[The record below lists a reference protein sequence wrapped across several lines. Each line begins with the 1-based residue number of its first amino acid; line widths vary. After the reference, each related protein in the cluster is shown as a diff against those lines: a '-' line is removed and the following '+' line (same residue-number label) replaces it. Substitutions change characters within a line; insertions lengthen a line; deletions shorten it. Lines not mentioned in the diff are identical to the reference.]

1 MYSYKYCLNRS
12 TCSEGF
18 KDARNSSFFVDKSAL
33 IELVNSKIATKEK
46 WICVSRP
53 RRFGKTMALEMLA
66 AYYTKGVQ
74 AEELFKDLRIA
85 RFHSFYRHLNCHN
98 VVQLNFSE
106 FFENTPPANGGIM
119 DLSCRIISDLKQD
132 YPDLPDDVKD
142 LSLAFDMVQQAHG
155 AKFIFLIDEWDAIFR
170 LRKGKKAEHEEF
182 LNFLK
187 LLFKDK
193 TYVELVYMTGILP
206 IKKYNTGSA
215 LNMFREYTMLG
226 PKRLSPYFG
235 FTKDE
240 IEEAVSKSDVSMEEL
255 REWYDGYYI
264 EGEGHIF
271 NPKSVSDALNEG
283 ICKDYWGKSG
293 GFSELEEYIT
303 MNFDGLGKTVTQ
315 LLAGEQIEVNVLG
328 FSNDLDSFQDKD
340 EVITALIHL
349 GYLTYQDGKVRIP
362 NRELREEFANTV
374 KKLSWGPVS
383 QLLNQSQNLLRAT
396 LRMDEEA
403 VSQALESVHDDMQ
416 EFKEYNNEHTLKCVI
431 HLAYYAAL
439 DFYHLTFEP
448 SAGKGIADCIM
459 TPRRAGLPGII
470 LELKYNSS
478 AEAALQQIH
487 DRDYVKALPASVRKV
502 ILAGINYDKKSKRH
516 VCRMEKIDR
525 IVGAS

>member
-1 MYSYKYCLNRS
+1 MYSYRYCLNRPN
-12 TCSEGF
+12 CSEGF
-18 KDARNSSFFVDKSAL
+18 QESRNGSFFIDKSGL
-33 IELVNSKIATKEK
+33 IEFVNGKIATKEK

-53 RRFGKTMALEMLA
+53 RRFGKTMALEMLS
-66 AYYTKGVQ
+66 AYYTKGSH
-74 AEELFKDLRIA
+74 ADGLFQGLNIRQ
-85 RFHSFYRHLNCHN
+85 SYSYYQHLNCHN
-98 VVQLNFSE
+98 VIYLNFSE
-106 FFENTPPANGGIM
+106 YFENTSLTSGGIPEITRRILC
-119 DLSCRIISDLKQD
+119 DLNQE
-132 YPDLPDDVKD
+132 YPGLLEGVSELP
-142 LSLAFDMVQQAHG
+142 LAFDMVQQTHK

-170 LRKGKKAEHEEF
+170 FRKGEKQEQEEF

-215 LNMFREYTMLG
+215 LNMFREYTMLD

-235 FTKDE
+235 FTA
-240 IEEAVSKSDVSMEEL
+240 EELMPAISKSNLTMAEL
-255 REWYDGYYI
+255 KEWYDGYCI

-283 ICKDYWGKSG
+283 QCKDYWNKSG

-303 MNFDGLGKTVTQ
+303 MNFDGLGEAVTS
-315 LLAGEQIEVNVLG
+315 LLAGEEIHVNVLG

-349 GYLTYQDGKVRIP
+349 GYLTYQNGMVRIP

-383 QLLNQSQNLLRAT
+383 QLLNQSQKLLKMT
-396 LRMDEEA
+396 LDMDEDA
-403 VSQALESVHDDMQ
+403 VAQGLESVHDDMQ
-416 EFKEYNNEHTLKCVI
+416 EFKEYNSEHTLKCVI

-439 DFYHLTFEP
+439 DLYELHFEP
-448 SAGKGIADCIM
+448 MAGKGIADCIM
-459 TPRRAGLPGII
+459 VPRRAELPGIV

-478 AEAALQQIH
+478 TESALEQIH
-487 DRDYVKALPASVRKV
+487 SRNYIAAFPPSVRRV
-502 ILAGINYDKKSKRH
+502 ILVGINYDKKSKRH
-516 VCRMEKIDR
+516 ECRMEEVR
-525 IVGAS
+525 RQG